1 MAMEAYPTNT
11 MFGHVSWFIMK
22 LLFESRCMYITIRD
36 RPARALPGP
45 PLALSGVGYDLHD
58 LAIYKF
64 MPKAEHIAVM
74 AKKDQKQAER

>member
-1 MAMEAYPTNT
+1 MTME
-11 MFGHVSWFIMK
+11 
-22 LLFESRCMYITIRD
+22 CMCWYIINCCVDTLVCLCVCHNRD

-64 MPKAEHIAVM
+64 MPKAEHNAVM
-74 AKKDQKQAER
+74 AKKKDQYQA